1 MSDIFYFT
9 RYEKATGRV
18 LEVGQTMHTL
28 EMRTAEVGVVRE
40 EAPPNTYRSGDTWV
54 PIPPQPSPAHRF
66 DWTAHEWVDDTPT
79 VSVADLK
86 TARARAVDADFSKA
100 SAALLDGYPQAER
113 LTWPTQQAEAM
124 AWHADAQAATPF
136 LDGLAVHRGIPPE
149 TMRAKTLAAVQ
160 AFQQAS
166 QYLVGTRQR
175 LQDELAQATTAE
187 AIAAVSW
194 PSDPP

>member
-1 MSDIFYFT
+1 MTDIFDFT
-9 RYEKATGRV
+9 RFDKATGRV
-18 LEVGQTMHTL
+18 LQTGQTMHTL

-40 EAPPNTYRSGDTWV
+40 LAPPNTYRAGDAWA

-66 DWTAHEWVDDTPT
+66 DWTTHEWVDDTPA
-79 VSVADLK
+79 VSVAALRA
-86 TARARAVDADFSKA
+86 ARARAIDADFSKA

-113 LTWPTQQAEAM
+113 LTWPIQQAEAM

-136 LDGLAVHRGIPPE
+136 LDGLATHRGIPPE

-175 LQDELAQATTAE
+175 LQDELAQATTVE
-187 AIAAVSW
+187 AVAAVSW